1 MQATLNQSHTASK
14 QNAGGA
20 GRSTHTQHNMLIT
33 TELLPRVL
41 FMAARSLARKITL
54 STAPNK
60 RARGADYYD
69 AALRSHALAFVYD

>member
-14 QNAGGA
+14 QNAGGT
-20 GRSTHTQHNMLIT
+20 GLSTHTQHVNNY
-33 TELLPRVL
+33 R
-41 FMAARSLARKITL
+41 AAESPFYGSSLSSSLKITL